1 MKNLNPKDVTW
12 KLFIVYFTLII
23 LTLLSNSAFGQITVR
38 YFNAEWN
45 KANSVEWCHTDKKGL
60 DDCKVK
66 YIDIGDNPD
75 LQKKYKV
82 VVVPTIIIFN
92 NGEEVKRYQADLSF
106 KMVATREEVQE
117 EIDEQLM
124 SDF

>member
-1 MKNLNPKDVTW
+1 M
-12 KLFIVYFTLII
+12 YFTLII

-82 VVVPTIIIFN
+82 VVVPTIIVL
-92 NGEEVKRYQADLSF
+92 NGGKEVKRYQADLSF
-106 KMVATREEVQE
+106 KIAATKDDVQTV
-117 EIDEQLM
+117 IDETLM
-124 SDF
+124 DQF